1 MKIINFN
8 IKSFYGF
15 TEKNKGNADGNA
27 AAGNA
32 PKVARDQQTQN
43 PPSGPSGAAQS
54 QARNPNQ
61 GQKNQQSKAMN
72 DGNQQKGHSNPQQQH
87 QQQQT
92 QARSSAN
99 SQITPSVPPG
109 FATGS
114 GNTLPSAFSRQVQ
127 VQAPAPTAWGQPQP
141 SAWGQQPPQS
151 VWGPKPQQQ
160 TQRAASQQQPQPS
173 QATQG
178 RPMGQE
184 NPQRENKGQQQRP
197 ATVPMAATP
206 SQSSAQQQQVR
217 PKTADSAT
225 GAIAKQLQQTQM
237 SPIKTLRMIESNPD
251 GRVYEGSRGQRCTL
265 EVNYLKIS
273 VKNLIPTAFHY
284 DVEFVPDIP
293 KKMLSRALEVFMGA
307 HFSSIQY
314 AFDGRKN
321 FYTNKLLEVKGVIL
335 DGEFAQDVTAV
346 LGDRSKEFKVKVKF
360 ATEVDMSV
368 LRDYQNPQMQ
378 YNDKPSQAIQC
389 LDVILRTVFK
399 SMTADN
405 RAVAVG
411 RALYFAARGN
421 PLDLGE
427 GMELWLGLFQSA
439 VLGRKSLYL
448 NVDVAHKAF
457 PSAIRVLDVLASF
470 DRDRRIPS
478 RLSEWQEKQ
487 LNEYLKM
494 LSIGYRTNPSEPYKT
509 FGYNGLKQSARDA
522 LFVDS
527 DGTKMSVLQYF
538 ERKKGIKLNY
548 PELPCLWVGSK
559 VRNVYLPLE
568 LCIIPAGQA
577 TNKKCTPNCVAQMIK
592 YSATSTDER
601 KRKIFDLLNRI
612 NYEQPNGEIRGF
624 GIDVD
629 KNFQRVDGR
638 VIDPPQVKYMDGNVR
653 PRNGVWNGKKFL
665 ETQQGNPIKWAVVNC
680 DDRTTIQQVMELKK
694 NILSESRRLGMNLA
708 ESSGNNDYF
717 SFNMMRA
724 RPNDLTDLLDKC
736 SKTGY
741 GIVFVIIIDKND
753 CYAKV
758 KQAAELKVGILTQ
771 CIKANTIFRMGRGN
785 PMMTINNILLKVNA
799 KLNGKNQEIVESSYQ
814 SFNAANSGVMFV
826 GADVTHP
833 SPDQRDIPSVV
844 GVAASYDQVG
854 FRYQCAWRLQDP
866 KKEIIE
872 DLANILTD
880 QLIFYKLKNKTLP
893 KKIMYYRDGV
903 SDGQFP
909 QVSSTKPL

>member
-1 MKIINFN
+1 M
-8 IKSFYGF
+8 
-15 TEKNKGNADGNA
+15 
-27 AAGNA
+27 
-32 PKVARDQQTQN
+32 Q
-43 PPSGPSGAAQS
+43 
-54 QARNPNQ
+54 
-61 GQKNQQSKAMN
+61 
-72 DGNQQKGHSNPQQQH
+72 
-87 QQQQT
+87 
-92 QARSSAN
+92 
-99 SQITPSVPPG
+99 
-109 FATGS
+109 
-114 GNTLPSAFSRQVQ
+114 
-127 VQAPAPTAWGQPQP
+127 GQPQQ
-141 SAWGQQPPQS
+141 SAWGQQPSQS
-151 VWGPKPQQQ
+151 AWGQQQQQPQQQ
-160 TQRAASQQQPQPS
+160 TQNGAPKSSQQ
-173 QATQG
+173 TQSTEV
-178 RPMGQE
+178 RPMGQGK
-184 NPQRENKGQQQRP
+184 PQGQHKGQKYPQQRP
-197 ATVPMAATP
+197 ATVPMSSTP
-206 SQSSAQQQQVR
+206 SQSSTEQQQVR
-217 PKTADSAT
+217 AKTADSAT
-225 GAIAKQLQQTQM
+225 GAISKQTHQTQM
-237 SPIKTLRMIESNPD
+237 SSTKTLRMIESSPD
-251 GRVYEGSRGQRCTL
+251 GRVYEGTRGQKCTL
-265 EVNYLKIS
+265 EVNYLKLS
-273 VKNLIPTAFHY
+273 VKNLIKTAYHY

-307 HFSSIQY
+307 HFSSVLY

-321 FYTNKLLEVKGVIL
+321 FYTNRLLEVKGVIL
-335 DGEFAQDVTAV
+335 DGEYAQDVTAT

-368 LRDYQNPQMQ
+368 LHDFQNPQMQ

-389 LDVILRTVFK
+389 LDVILRTAFK
-399 SMTADN
+399 SITADN

-411 RALYFAARGN
+411 RALYFAARGR
-421 PLDLGE
+421 PVDLGE

-457 PSAIRVLDVLASF
+457 PSAIPVLDVLASF

-478 RLSEWQEKQ
+478 KLTEWQEKQ

-494 LSIGYRTNPSEPYKT
+494 LSIGYRTDPNQPYKT
-509 FGYNGLKQSARDA
+509 FGYNGLKPSARDA

-538 ERKKGIKLNY
+538 ERKKNIKLRY

-577 TNKKCTPNCVAQMIK
+577 TNKKCSPNCVAQMIK
-592 YSATSTDER
+592 YSATSTDDR

-612 NYEQPNGEIRGF
+612 NYEQPNGEVKGF

-638 VIDPPQVKYMDGNVR
+638 VIDPPQIKYIDGNVR
-653 PRNGVWNGKKFL
+653 PQKGVWYGKRFL
-665 ETQQGNPIKWAVVNC
+665 ETQGNPIKWAVVNC
-680 DDRTTIQQVMELKK
+680 DDRTTVQQVMDLKR
-694 NILSESRRLGMNLA
+694 NILSESKKLGMKLA
-708 ESSGNNDYF
+708 DSAGNSDYF
-717 SFNMMRA
+717 TINMMRP
-724 RPNDLTDLLDKC
+724 RPNDMTDLLDKC
-736 SKTGY
+736 SKAGY
-741 GIVFVIIIDKND
+741 GIVFVIIIDRND
-753 CYAKV
+753 CYAQV

-771 CIKANTIFRMGRGN
+771 CIKANTIFRMGKGN

-833 SPDQRDIPSVV
+833 SPDQRDIPSCV

-866 KKEIIE
+866 KQEMIA
-872 DLANILTD
+872 DLADILTEH
-880 QLIFYKLKNKTLP
+880 LKFYKLKNKTLP

-909 QVSSTKPL
+909 QVSSKKPF